1 MAHLLLARILVF
13 FLPIEGARLLTEP
26 SDRQIAL
33 DLTNSYRSFHEDT
46 NALTYGSLSV
56 EQEYTQR
63 WADELKYSDDLRHS
77 GYPDLG
83 ENIAFVYD
91 TSLPRALDTAFKM
104 FYDDEIIHW
113 DFERSEPYN
122 DRGVTG
128 HFTQIVWRNT
138 IQMTFAYAY
147 DPAKQRFAFVFNF
160 MPPGNYFG
168 NYASNVGKLKTQA
181 LPATHSQSPGNPV
194 QPTQSPKVPNI
205 PLMPEIP
212 LLPEMPDIPVVHSVP
227 YVPYVPYAPYVPS
240 SPSVDD
246 EYVSPPDA
254 QYQSPP
260 DYDYGVFVP
269 PPYTSVS
276 PPSWQFQSVK
286 VPSCL
291 RCCKCMFVGG
301 DGSSCS
307 ITLGLPRSL

>member
-1 MAHLLLARILVF
+1 MYVIMAHLLLAGILVF
-13 FLPIEGARLLTEP
+13 FLPIEGARLLAEP
-26 SDRQIAL
+26 PDRKLAL
-33 DLTNSYRSFHEDT
+33 DLTNRYRSLHEDT

-83 ENIAFVYD
+83 ENIAFVYG
-91 TSLPRALDTAFKM
+91 TSLPQALDTAFRM

-113 DFERSEPYN
+113 DFERSEPFN

-160 MPPGNYFG
+160 MPPGNFFG
-168 NYASNVGKLKTQA
+168 NYASNVGKLKTHA
-181 LPATHSQSPGNPV
+181 LPVMPAVPTPLPGSLELPATAPQA
-194 QPTQSPKVPNI
+194 
-205 PLMPEIP
+205 
-212 LLPEMPDIPVVHSVP
+212 PEMPQTHSVP

-240 SPSVDD
+240 SSSTDD
-246 EYVSPPDA
+246 DDGYTSPPEA
-254 QYQSPP
+254 RYQSPP
-260 DYDYGVFVP
+260 DYGYGAFVP
-269 PPYTSVS
+269 PYASGS
-276 PPSWQFQSVK
+276 PPSLQLQTVR

-301 DGSSCS
+301 DRSSCS
-307 ITLGLPRSL
+307 ITLGLPVQKM